1 MTTINED
8 VAILRRIPLFANIEC
23 AKLKLLALTSKRLSY
38 DANQILF
45 LQGAEGDAAYV
56 IIDGTA
62 DVMVD
67 TPQGQVS
74 IAKAESNTVVGEID
88 VLYDGVRTV
97 TVQALTRL
105 EALRI
110 DKRQFLALIRQF
122 PDLAIEMLGRIHAL
136 GCFVGFSQAGWVTA
150 K

>member
-105 EALRI
+105 ETLRI
-110 DKRQFLALIRQF
+110 DKDKFLKLIRQF
-122 PDLAIEMLGRIHAL
+122 P
-136 GCFVGFSQAGWVTA
+136 
-150 K
+150 